1 LNMKIKN
8 LFVLCAVAI
17 SGVFAPALQAETPKL
32 VVAILVD
39 QLRYDYLERFDQH
52 FTTNGFKT
60 FTEQGAFLTFAR
72 YPYYPTK
79 TAPGHAT
86 FLSGSGPSV
95 HGVIENDWFDKK
107 TRRSMYCVED
117 KSVQGVGTASPKG
130 QMSPRNFMGTTFSD
144 SMRTHYGS
152 KVIGISM
159 KDRGAVLPA
168 GKKPT
173 GAYWFESKSG
183 LFVSSTYYMTELPA
197 WMQEFNARK
206 LPASY
211 IGKTWKRLL
220 DPKHYT
226 MKDDAISEGKLA
238 GEKTSTFDHVINDS
252 KGEGAETIMPTPFG
266 NEVLVELA
274 KAAIEGEKLGQGTQ
288 PDVLCVSFSSIDYSG
303 HLFGPA
309 SQEVMDMTLRLDR
322 QLADLFTYLDAKIGM
337 KNVTM
342 VLTSDHGVAPIP
354 EQAAQNGFDA
364 GRLKD
369 TELMVDLLGKLDQK
383 FGPGKYF
390 LNPKP
395 VEGNLYFNHEVL
407 QEKKLA
413 PTELCNFIREWALD
427 TGKFQAVYSR
437 EQLLDGRTPG
447 HLGQLVFN
455 GYNVERSG
463 DVVMVTKPFLLMSGY
478 PSGTS
483 HGTPYSYDTHV
494 PVCFYGAAFK
504 PGRYADEFYI
514 TDIAPTLAAALRVE
528 QPAASVGKPFVKAL
542 KP

>member
-1 LNMKIKN
+1 MKLKK
-8 LFVLCAVAI
+8 LFFVYATAV
-17 SGVFAPALQAETPKL
+17 SCLLAPPLQAETPKL

-52 FTTNGFKT
+52 FTTNGFRT
-60 FTEQGAFLTFAR
+60 FTKDGAFMTFAR

-86 FLSGSGPSV
+86 FLSGSGPAV
-95 HGVIENDWFDKK
+95 HGIIENDWFDKR

-117 KSVQGVGTASPKG
+117 KSVQGVGTTSAKG
-130 QMSPRNFMGTTFSD
+130 QMSPRNFMGTTLAD

-183 LFVSSTYYMTELPA
+183 NFVSSTYYMAELPA
-197 WMQEFNARK
+197 WMQAFNARK
-206 LPASY
+206 VPASS
-211 IGKTWKRLL
+211 IGQKWTRLL
-220 DPKHYT
+220 DPKHYP
-226 MKDDAISEGKLA
+226 MKDDGLSEGKLA
-238 GEKTSTFDHVINDS
+238 GEKTSTFDHTINDS
-252 KGEGAETIMPTPFG
+252 KGEGAETIMPTPYG
-266 NEVLVELA
+266 NQVLLELA
-274 KAAIEGEKLGQGTQ
+274 KAAIEGEQLGQGAQ
-288 PDVLCVSFSSIDYSG
+288 PDVLCVSFSSIDYCG

-322 QLADLFTYLDAKIGM
+322 QLAELFTYLDQKIGM
-337 KNVTM
+337 QNVTM
-342 VLTSDHGVAPIP
+342 VLTADHGVAPIP

-364 GRLKD
+364 ARVKD

-395 VEGNLYFNHEVL
+395 VEGNLYFNHDL
-407 QEKKLA
+407 LNEKKLA

-447 HLGQLVFN
+447 HHGKLVFN
-455 GYNVERSG
+455 GYNAERSG
-463 DVVMVTKPFLLMSGY
+463 DVVLLAKPFLLMSGY
-478 PSGTS
+478 PTGTS

-494 PVCFYGAAFK
+494 PVCFYGSAFK

-542 KP
+542 K

>member
-1 LNMKIKN
+1 MKLKH
-8 LFVLCAVAI
+8 LWFLCTATI
-17 SGVFAPALQAETPKL
+17 GLVFTAQTQAAETPKL

-52 FTTNGFKT
+52 FTTNGFRT
-60 FTEQGAFLTFAR
+60 FTKDGAFMTFAR

-86 FLSGSGPSV
+86 FLSGSPPAV

-117 KSVQGVGTASPKG
+117 KSVQGVGTTSSKG

-173 GAYWFESKSG
+173 GAYWFESKSA
-183 LFVSSTYYMTELPA
+183 LFVSSTYYMNELPA
-197 WMQEFNARK
+197 WMQAFNARK

-211 IGKTWKRLL
+211 IGKTWTHLIDK
-220 DPKHYT
+220 KHYT

-238 GEKTSTFDHVINDS
+238 GEKTSTFPHTINES
-252 KGEGAETIMPTPFG
+252 KGEGAETIMPTPYG
-266 NEVLVELA
+266 NQLLLELA
-274 KAAIEGEKLGQGTQ
+274 KAAIEGEKLGQGAQ
-288 PDVLCVSFSSIDYSG
+288 PDVLCVSFSSIDYCG
-303 HLFGPA
+303 HLFGPD
-309 SQEVMDMTLRLDR
+309 SQEVMDITLRLDR
-322 QLADLFTYLDAKIGM
+322 QLAELFTYLDQKIGM
-337 KNVTM
+337 QNVTM
-342 VLTSDHGVAPIP
+342 VLTADHGVAPIP
-354 EQAAQNGFDA
+354 EQAAQNGYDA
-364 GRLKD
+364 ARVKD

-390 LNPKP
+390 LTPKP
-395 VEGNLYFNHEVL
+395 VEGNLYFNHDL
-407 QEKKLA
+407 LNEKKLS
-413 PTELCNFIREWALD
+413 PNELCNFIREWALD

-447 HLGQLVFN
+447 QLGHLVFN
-455 GYNVERSG
+455 GYNAERSG

-494 PVCFYGAAFK
+494 PVCFYGSQFK

-514 TDIAPTLAAALRVE
+514 TDIAPTLSAALRVE

-542 KP
+542 K

>member
-1 LNMKIKN
+1 MKMKRLLI
-8 LFVLCAVAI
+8 LCAAAVALLA
-17 SGVFAPALQAETPKL
+17 APQLRAETPKL

-52 FTTNGFKT
+52 FTTNGFRT
-60 FTEQGAFLTFAR
+60 FTKDGAFMTYAH

-86 FLSGSGPSV
+86 FLSGSPPSV
-95 HGVIENDWFDKK
+95 HGVIENDWFDKN

-117 KSVQGVGTASPKG
+117 KSVQGVGTTSAKG
-130 QMSPRNFMGTTFSD
+130 QMSPRNFMGTTLAD
-144 SMRTHYGS
+144 SMRLHYGS
-152 KVIGISM
+152 KVVGISM

-183 LFVSSTYYMTELPA
+183 NFVSSTYYMNDLPA
-197 WMQEFNARK
+197 WMQAFNAK
-206 LPASY
+206 KIPASF
-211 IGKTWKRLL
+211 IGQKWTHLIDSKF
-220 DPKHYT
+220 YT
-226 MKDDAISEGKLA
+226 MPDDGISEGKLA
-238 GEKTSTFDHVINDS
+238 GEKTSTFPHTVNDS
-252 KGEGAETIMPTPFG
+252 KGDGTETIMPTPYG
-266 NEVLVELA
+266 NQVLLELA
-274 KAAIEGEKLGQGTQ
+274 KAAIDGEKLGQGSQ
-288 PDVLCVSFSSIDYSG
+288 PDVLCVSFSSIDYCG
-303 HLFGPA
+303 HLFGPD
-309 SQEVMDMTLRLDR
+309 SQEVMDITLRLDR
-322 QLADLFTYLDAKIGM
+322 QLADLFTYLDRKIGM
-337 KNVTM
+337 KNVMM
-342 VLTSDHGVAPIP
+342 VLTADHGVAPIP
-354 EQAAQNGFDA
+354 EQSAQNGFDA
-364 GRLKD
+364 GRVKD

-395 VEGNLYFNHEVL
+395 VEGNLYFNHQLLE
-407 QEKKLA
+407 EKKLA
-413 PTELCNFIREWALD
+413 PNDLCNFIREWALD

-447 HLGQLVFN
+447 QLGKTVFN
-455 GYNVERSG
+455 GYNAERSG

-483 HGTPYSYDTHV
+483 HGSPYSYDTHV
-494 PVCFYGAAFK
+494 PVCFYGSAFQ

-514 TDIAPTLAAALRVE
+514 TDIAPTMAAALRVE
-528 QPAASVGKPFVKAL
+528 EPVGSIGLPFVKVL